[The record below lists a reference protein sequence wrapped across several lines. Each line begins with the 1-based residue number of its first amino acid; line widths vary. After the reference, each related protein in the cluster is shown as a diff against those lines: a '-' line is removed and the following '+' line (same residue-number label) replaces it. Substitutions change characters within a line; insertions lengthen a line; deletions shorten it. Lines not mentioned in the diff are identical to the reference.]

1 MRAITL
7 LSLGITALIGVAASA
22 ACTITISPP
31 VIVSD
36 FGTCDGAD
44 SNAVIGA
51 DDASLYCGDLSCG
64 DTYYALCDGTAWDSC
79 ACDIPSG
86 YTVLI
91 GSPGFSGGGGGGG
104 DGGGPGGGDGA
115 AGGNDGGAGGG
126 DGGGTGSGGDGGGSG
141 SGGDGGGSGS
151 GGD

>member
-7 LSLGITALIGVAASA
+7 LSIGITALIGVAASA

-36 FGTCDGAD
+36 FGTCDAAD
-44 SNAVIGA
+44 SYAVIDA
-51 DDASLYCGDLSCG
+51 DDASIYCVGLTGC
-64 DTYYALCDGTAWDSC
+64 DTYYALCDGTAWNSC

-86 YTVLI
+86 YTVVV
-91 GSPGFSGGGGGGG
+91 GSPDFGGSGGGG

-115 AGGNDGGAGGG
+115 AGGGDGAGSGG